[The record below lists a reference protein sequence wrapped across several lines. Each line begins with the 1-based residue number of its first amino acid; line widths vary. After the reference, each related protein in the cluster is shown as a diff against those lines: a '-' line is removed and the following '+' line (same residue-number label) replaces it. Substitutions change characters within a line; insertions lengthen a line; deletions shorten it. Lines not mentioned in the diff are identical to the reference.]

1 MLPDNTLTE
10 LDSAAFLP
18 PRNKAMTATKSWALG
33 GIGLSDTSEPM
44 RYYWY
49 GYIQGNTIYLQRMD
63 AEPIS
68 VLAFTGSVTEMSF
81 TFDQNMRPTI
91 AYVEDGIA
99 KLYWYDSSQSQN
111 VITEYVDITN
121 PRLSL
126 DDKRKFNIGNSDIIF
141 AYVTDHNRL
150 CYRLQRERYSAEHVL
165 LTDTTKSDDEPLKLF
180 NIGMST
186 ANRFL
191 FLTN

>member
-10 LDSAAFLP
+10 LDSASFLP
-18 PRNKAMTATKSWALG
+18 PRNKPQTATKCWELG
-33 GIGLSDTSEPM
+33 GIALSDTSEPM
-44 RYYWY
+44 QYYWY
-49 GYIQGNTIYLQRMD
+49 SYVKGKNIYLQRSG
-63 AEPIS
+63 AEPVA
-68 VLAFTGSVTEMSF
+68 VLAFAGDVTEMSF
-81 TFDQNMRPTI
+81 SFDQNMRPTI
-91 AYVEDGIA
+91 AYVENGVA
-99 KLYWYDSSQSQN
+99 KLYWYDSSVAEN
-111 VITEYVDITN
+111 VLTLYPNITN

-165 LTDTTKSDDEPLKLF
+165 LTDTTKSDKDPLELF

-191 FLTN
+191 FETN

>member
-10 LDSAAFLP
+10 LDKASFLP
-18 PRNKAMTATKSWALG
+18 PRNKPQKPTACWELG

-49 GYIQGNTIYLQRMD
+49 GYIQGNTIYLQRSG

-68 VLAFTGSVTEMSF
+68 VLAFTGDVTEMSF

-165 LTDTTKSDDEPLKLF
+165 LTDTTKSNDEPLELF